1 MTTITAALWLLFI
14 PIAVL
19 LGIALWLSEDRHTKI
34 RRWRRQGL
42 TWQQVATRLRTSPS
56 TARRW
61 AAA

>member
-1 MTTITAALWLLFI
+1 MTTTTYMAWGAALLLLPLIFLFWLTE
-14 PIAVL
+14 P
-19 LGIALWLSEDRHTKI
+19 RHARI

-42 TWQQVATRLRTSPS
+42 TWACIAKRLGCSPS